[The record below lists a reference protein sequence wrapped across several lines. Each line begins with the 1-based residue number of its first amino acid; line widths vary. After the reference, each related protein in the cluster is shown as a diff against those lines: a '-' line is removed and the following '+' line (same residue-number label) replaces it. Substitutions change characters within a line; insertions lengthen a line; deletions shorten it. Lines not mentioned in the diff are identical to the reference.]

1 MSTARTASPGTLL
14 LDAMPK
20 PAKDS
25 WLSAATEDGPYAW
38 SEVSDWTSSTT
49 MPLAMGAR
57 LVGSSG
63 TVIMIR

>member
-1 MSTARTASPGTLL
+1 
-14 LDAMPK
+14 MPK

-25 WLSAATEDGPYAW
+25 WLSATTEDDPYAW

-63 TVIMIR
+63 TLIMIR